1 MSKYPPSGVTMQK
14 FVLSVLGKD
23 RPGIVAGIA
32 SVLCSLDCNIE
43 DCSQTILQTEFAGIF
58 ILSNREN
65 RPLDVIEKKLV
76 DKLGD
81 SGLTFDVKPMAENGE
96 ISADK
101 VSTPFVVT
109 TMGPDQIGMIAA
121 ITGVLADLAINII
134 NFKAILRKD
143 VEPEQLM
150 TIFEVDVPDSV
161 GQNDLKT
168 RLLKVSDKFNLEF
181 TIQHRAIF
189 EATNKI

>member
-1 MSKYPPSGVTMQK
+1 MQK

-23 RPGIVAGIA
+23 RPGIVAQVA
-32 SVLCSLDCNIE
+32 SALCSLGCNIE

-58 ILSNREN
+58 ILSNRDN
-65 RPLDVIEKKLV
+65 RPLDVIAELLA
-76 DKLGD
+76 DQLGAC
-81 SGLTFDVKPMAENGE
+81 GMTIDVKAMAENGGNAGE
-96 ISADK
+96 K
-101 VSTPFVVT
+101 TVNPFVVT

-121 ITGVLADLAINII
+121 ISGVLADLAINII
-134 NFKAILRKD
+134 NFKAILRTD

-150 TIFEVDVPDSV
+150 TIFEVDVPASV
-161 GQNDLKT
+161 SQRDLKN
-168 RLLKVSDKFNLEF
+168 RLTTVSRQYGLEF